1 MAEKKFLTCDGNQA
15 AAHVAYMFSEVAA
28 IYPITPSSPMAEYID
43 EWAAK
48 GQKNLFGETVKVVEM
63 QSEAGAA
70 GAVHGSLQAGA
81 LTTTYTA
88 SQGLL
93 LMIPN
98 MYKIAGE
105 LLPGVF
111 HVSARALAAQA
122 LSIFGDHAD
131 VMSARQTGFA
141 MLATGS
147 VQEIMDLAPVAHLA
161 AIEGRVPFLHFFDGF
176 RTSHEIQ
183 KVEAADMEALRPLV
197 NWEALKE
204 YRERALNP
212 EHPVT
217 RGTAQNPDIYFQ
229 TREAQNKYYDALP
242 DIVAKYMKEMSKI
255 TGRNYA
261 PFTFYGAADATDVIV
276 AMGSIT
282 DVIKTVIDRENA
294 NGKKLGLVS
303 VHLYR
308 PFSVK
313 YLGQVL
319 PETVKRICVLDR
331 TKEPGAN
338 GDPLYLD
345 VVEAFANCK
354 DIPAA
359 NKPMIIGGRY
369 GLSSKD
375 TTPAHIMSVFNNLAS
390 ENPMNQFTV
399 GINDDVTHR
408 SLPLLPEISILPKGT
423 FEAKFYGLGADG
435 TVGANKNSIKIIGD
449 NTNKYSQ
456 AYFDYDSKKSG
467 GYTCSHLRFGD
478 QPILAPY
485 LVGTPDFVA
494 VHVPSY
500 LRKYDCL
507 RGLKDNGTFLYNSPW
522 DVEETKHHL
531 PDFVKKYLALHHIN
545 MYIIDAT
552 KIAAEIG
559 LGNRTNTILQSAF
572 FKISGVIPYDLAV
585 EQMKKFIVK
594 SYGKK
599 GEDVVNMN
607 YAAVDRGGEITKVEI
622 PAEWAELP
630 CTTDFAFEHNDN
642 DPEFINKVMRP
653 MVAQCGNDL
662 PVSAFKDIIDGTF
675 PAGTTAY
682 EKRGVATYVPEWNAA
697 NCIQCNQ
704 CSLVCP
710 HAAIRPIV
718 MTAEEKQNA
727 PASMNTIEMKMPKEM
742 AGMNFRMQVSVMD
755 CTGCGNCADV
765 CPGMKGNKAL
775 VMKPFES
782 QLGEAENWEY
792 SQKKVA
798 YKDNLIDKYA
808 NVKNSQFA
816 QPLFEF
822 SGACAGC
829 GETPYIKTITQ
840 LFGESMMV
848 ANATGCS
855 SIYGGSAPAT
865 PYRKN
870 DRTGR
875 GVAWANSLF
884 EDNAEF
890 GLGMATGYRKI
901 REGLRKKAEELV
913 NTTAFDWMKEAT
925 RNWLNTYDDTIANR
939 KATDEFVAALEK
951 AIMPIDACVDF
962 WNGQGKELYGAEV
975 AAQKLQEAKDAKA
988 AGSKIC
994 PCHGCALESE
1004 LLGQKDFLAKRSQW
1018 IFGGDGWAYD
1028 IGFGGLDHVL
1038 ASGED
1043 VNVLVLDTEVYSN
1056 TGGQS
1061 SKATPAGAVAKF
1073 AASGKKVRKKDLGM
1087 IAKSYGYVYVA
1098 QVAMGASQAQ
1108 YFKAIKEA
1116 EAYPGPSLVICYAP
1130 CINHGIKTGMGR
1142 TQHEEKLA
1150 VDCGYWHLWRFNPAE
1165 EEAGQNGF
1173 HLDSKEPNWADFQN
1187 FIMGEVR
1194 YNSLLKTFP
1203 EEAKELFAKTEQ
1215 FAKLRYEGYK
1225 RLAEG
1230 K

>member
-1 MAEKKFLTCDGNQA
+1 
-15 AAHVAYMFSEVAA
+15 
-28 IYPITPSSPMAEYID
+28 MAEYID

-48 GQKNLFGETVKVVEM
+48 GQKNIFGETVKVVEM

-141 MLATGS
+141 MLATSS

-183 KVEAADMEALRPLV
+183 KVEAADMEKLRKLV
-197 NWEALKE
+197 NYKALKE
-204 YRERALNP
+204 YRDRALNP

-229 TREAQNKYYDALP
+229 TRELQNKYYDALP
-242 DIVAKYMKEMSKI
+242 DIVAKYMKQMSRI
-255 TGRNYA
+255 TGRQYA
-261 PFTFYGAADATDVIV
+261 PFVYYGAKDATDVII
-276 AMGSIT
+276 AMGSVN
-282 DVIKTVIDRENA
+282 DVIKTVIDKENKA
-294 NGKKLGLVS
+294 GKKLGLVT

-313 YLGQVL
+313 YLMEVM
-319 PETVKRICVLDR
+319 PKTVQRICVLDR

-345 VVEAFANCK
+345 VVEAFK
-354 DIPAA
+354 DVKKA
-359 NKPMIIGGRY
+359 PMIIGGRY

-375 TTPAHIMSVFNNLAS
+375 TTPAQILAVYKNLAADK
-390 ENPMNQFTV
+390 PMNQFTV
-399 GINDDVTHR
+399 GIKDDVTRR
-408 SLPLLPEISILPKGT
+408 SLKVGKEISILPKGT

-500 LRKYDCL
+500 LKKYDCL
-507 RGLKDNGTFLYNSPW
+507 RGLKKNGTFLYNSPW
-522 DVEETKHHL
+522 SVAETKKHL
-531 PDFVKKYLALHHIN
+531 PDFVKKYLALNNIN

-599 GEDVVNMN
+599 GEDIVNMN

-622 PAEWAELP
+622 PAEWAKLD
-630 CTTDFAFEHNDN
+630 CTTDFVFEHNAD

-662 PVSAFKDIIDGTF
+662 PVSAFKDIVDGTF

-682 EKRGVATYVPEWNAA
+682 EKRGVATVVPEWNPA

-710 HAAIRPIV
+710 HAAIRPVV
-718 MTAEEKQNA
+718 MTDAEMKKA
-727 PASMNTIEMKMPKEM
+727 PKGMAAIDIKMPKEL
-742 AGMNFRMQVSVMD
+742 AGMHFRMQVSVMD

-765 CPGMKGNKAL
+765 CPAKEKAL

-782 QLGEAENWEY
+782 QLGEAKNWEY
-792 SQKKVA
+792 GQKKVA
-798 YKDNLIDKYA
+798 YKDELIDKYA
-808 NVKNSQFA
+808 NIKNSQFA

-840 LFGESMMV
+840 LFGERMLV

-865 PYRKN
+865 PYCKN
-870 DRTGR
+870 NRTGK

-890 GLGMATGYRKI
+890 GLGMAT
-901 REGLRKKAEELV
+901 
-913 NTTAFDWMKEAT
+913 AT
-925 RNWLNTYDDTIANR
+925 RKMRDRVERIMKDAIANC
-939 KATDEFVAALEK
+939 KCCT
-951 AIMPIDACVDF
+951 
-962 WNGQGKELYGAEV
+962 KELKAMFQEWIDNREDGVKTAEL
-975 AAQKLQEAKDAKA
+975 APQILKACEKCGCDYCQQIIDLKDHLVK
-988 AGSKIC
+988 K
-994 PCHGCALESE
+994 
-1004 LLGQKDFLAKRSQW
+1004 SQW

-1116 EAYPGPSLVICYAP
+1116 EAYHGPSLVICYAP
-1130 CINHGIKTGMGR
+1130 CINHGIKIGMGHS
-1142 TQHEEKLA
+1142 QMEEKLA

-1173 HLDSKEPNWADFQN
+1173 HLDSKEPNWADFQK

-1194 YNSLLKTFP
+1194 YNSLVKTFP

-1225 RLAEG
+1225 KLSEG